1 MNNSRPIIALFAG
14 IVICGLT
21 AQAGARDSVP
31 VKVIEANVS
40 PVVERLPLTGT
51 ITSERSAALSSR
63 VSGLVEKLNVDA
75 GDRVEQGDV
84 LLELDTDLAELTL
97 KRAQAALNE
106 ARVALKEAERLRD
119 EAVNLA
125 KSKNIPQTTV
135 QARIAEV
142 EMQAA
147 AVATLEAEYHQQEE
161 ILKRHTVI
169 APFSGAVSRKLTEV
183 GEWVET
189 GTPVL
194 ELVAT
199 DRLRLDVQVPQEYFH
214 LINEY
219 TPVQISLD
227 AARDQ
232 SFDGKV
238 ITTVP
243 VNDPSVRTF
252 LARVLVENAKHLVI
266 PGMSAR
272 AIFTIDLQKEA
283 LTLPRDATVQH
294 PDGRNSV
301 WIVKKENGKFIASE
315 KQVRL
320 GRSFS
325 DQVIIRDGLQ
335 PGSTVVIRGNETL
348 TEGQA
353 VHILDSA
360 QAGMN

>member
-1 MNNSRPIIALFAG
+1 MNNTKRIIALIAG
-14 IVICGLT
+14 MFFCVLNL
-21 AQAGARDSVP
+21 QAGARDSVP
-31 VKVIEANVS
+31 VNVIEANVS

-75 GDRVEQGDV
+75 GDRVKQGDI
-84 LLELDTDLAELTL
+84 LLEQDRALAELAL
-97 KRAQAALNE
+97 KRAHASLNE
-106 ARVALKEAERLRD
+106 ARVALKEAERLRN

-135 QARIAEV
+135 EARIAEV
-142 EMQAA
+142 EKQAA

-161 ILKRHTVI
+161 ILRRHSVI

-199 DRLRLDVQVPQEYFH
+199 DQLRLDVQVPQEYFH
-214 LINEY
+214 LINED
-219 TPVQISLD
+219 TQVQISLD
-227 AARDQ
+227 AARGQ
-232 SFDGKV
+232 PFDGKV
-238 ITTVP
+238 FATVP

-252 LARVLVENAKHLVI
+252 LARVLVENAGHLII
-266 PGMSAR
+266 PGMSAK
-272 AIFTIDLQKEA
+272 AVFTINLQQEA

-301 WIVKKENGKFIASE
+301 WIVREENGKLIASE

-325 DQVIIRDGLQ
+325 DRVIVREGLQ